1 MLEDALQ
8 VDADG
13 FVVTV
18 GRCPSGGFAT
28 TSGPRTPARMGEM
41 TWSRRAS
48 KAAMLRSASDGT

>member
-18 GRCPSGGFAT
+18 DGCPSGGFAT
-28 TSGPRTPARMGEM
+28 TSGLRTPAKMGEM
-41 TWSRRAS
+41 TSSRVGQGQSAV
-48 KAAMLRSASDGT
+48 LR